1 VVDDVDPPLDLRE
14 EAAGRVAA
22 LVAECTIVRTEE
34 PWLRRHGDQHLGA
47 GCREWAQ
54 LLVDE
59 ADGVGDVLE
68 DVEHEHQ
75 VEARLRGGCAAHE
88 PRVVGLQ
95 FEIVVVDVPA
105 DHLLGAWEVGEE
117 FLTEPAVTGAD
128 VEHPARRQGPM
139 LAQNVPVGAEPS
151 DLPRVA
157 FGRRPSFGEIHEP
170 AGYSPDVPMTETL
183 VEPVSSARVG
193 PRPISWHLV
202 IRLLVVLP
210 IVIAAVR
217 AVATGW
223 FPVGDSG
230 LLAVRAADVG
240 TADHPWLGSW
250 TSASLAL
257 GVDVNNPGP
266 LYHDLIAPFMWTVG
280 RIAGYGAGVAVGV
293 ATVNVLFVLGTL
305 VAAHRIGGWRMERW
319 IALVLAALIWA
330 MGSQLLI
337 DIWQPH
343 ALLVPFVCLLV
354 LTVGLITGSWRLMPW
369 WILVVS
375 VIVQTHVAYVYV
387 VAALTVVVVAVGIRR
402 LVADAAHAETSF
414 GVVLAGVVRTPIALA
429 SVLVAALA
437 WIQPVIEQVAGPG
450 EGNLQRLA
458 TSAGGGEL
466 TVGAGTAAKI
476 VAALTAVPPFWARW
490 GWEDTVPSTALTPTA
505 EGPRLVVA
513 GLPGAALA
521 VIGLGLLASVLVAL
535 VVLLRSPAQRHARAA
550 SALSLLCLTVAVVG
564 VSIQT
569 VTLTGL
575 GNHQVRWIFALAVF
589 VHVCILWGLAEL
601 AVERHPAIR
610 RGEPVLIAVIVALVV
625 ASVPFH
631 AHDLGPTAD
640 RDAARTLER
649 VFDDLTE
656 FEPGGPVNYDT
667 SNLRVFEPYSGAV
680 LMRLR
685 ELGVPFRFGAEGDIR
700 QFGEHRRADGS
711 EVGTLRQYESVEALL
726 YAGDGCTVS
735 LRSRLSPDEEA
746 TVDDLIDAARDDLVG
761 TPIDTRG
768 LPDDVADLVERAAAG
783 DPASAHAVVAF
794 GILPMLA
801 EEVRLDATPA
811 IRAAVA
817 ANEAIS
823 SRVTTT
829 LRLVVS
835 PASLC

>member
-1 VVDDVDPPLDLRE
+1 VVDHVDPRLDLRQ
-14 EAAGRVAA
+14 EAVGGVSA
-22 LVAECTIVRTEE
+22 LVTERTIVLTEQ
-34 PWLRRHGDQHLGA
+34 PRVRGHGDQHLGA
-47 GCREWAQ
+47 RRREWVQ

-68 DVEHEHQ
+68 DVEDEHEI
-75 VEARLRGGCAAHE
+75 EAGLRGRSAAFE
-88 PRVVGLQ
+88 PWVVGPQ

-105 DHLLGAWEVGEE
+105 DHLLGVREVGEE

-128 VEHPARRQGPM
+128 VEHPACRQGAV
-139 LAQNVPVGAEPS
+139 LAQDVPVGAETS

-157 FGRRPSFGEIHEP
+157 LGRAPSFGEIHEP
-170 AGYSPDVPMTETL
+170 GGYSPDVPMTETL

-193 PRPISWHLV
+193 PRPIRWYLV

-210 IVIAAVR
+210 IVVAAVR

-230 LLAVRAADVG
+230 LLTVRAADVG

-293 ATVNVLFVLGTL
+293 ATVNALFVVGTL
-305 VAAHRIGGWRMERW
+305 VAARRIGGWRMERW
-319 IALVLAALIWA
+319 IALVLAALVWA

-343 ALLVPFVCLLV
+343 ALLLPFVGLLV

-375 VIVQTHVAYVYV
+375 LIVQTHVAYVYV
-387 VAALTVVVVAVGIRR
+387 VAALTVVVAAFGIRQLR
-402 LVADAAHAETSF
+402 AEAARAETSF
-414 GVVLAGVVRTPIALA
+414 GAVVAGVVRTPVALV
-429 SVLVAALA
+429 SMLVAALA

-458 TSAGGGEL
+458 TSAGGGDL
-466 TVGAGTAAKI
+466 TVGVGTAAKI

-513 GLPGAALA
+513 GLPGAALT
-521 VIGLGLLASVLVAL
+521 VIGLGLLVSVLVAL
-535 VVLLRSPAQRHARAA
+535 VVLLRAPAQRHARAA

-564 VSIQT
+564 ISIQT

-601 AVERHPAIR
+601 VVERRPAIR
-610 RGEPVLIAVIVALVV
+610 RAEPVLIAVIVALVIV
-625 ASVPFH
+625 SMPFH

-640 RDAARTLER
+640 REAARTLER
-649 VFDDLTE
+649 TFGDLAG
-656 FEPGGPVNYDT
+656 FEPGGPVRYDT

-685 ELGVPFRFGAEGDIR
+685 ELGVPFRFDAEGDIR
-700 QFGEHRRADGS
+700 QFGEHRRADRS

-726 YAGDGCTVS
+726 YDGDGCTVS
-735 LRSRLSPDEEA
+735 LRSRLSPDDEA
-746 TVDDLIDAARDDLVG
+746 IVDDLIAAARDDLVG
-761 TPIDTRG
+761 APVDTFG
-768 LPDDVADLVERAAAG
+768 LPDDVADLVERSAAG
-783 DPASAHAVVAF
+783 DPSSAHAVVAF
-794 GILPMLA
+794 GILPTLV
-801 EEVRLDATPA
+801 EELRLDASPA
-811 IRAAVA
+811 MRAAVT
-817 ANEAIS
+817 ANEAIT
-823 SRVTTT
+823 SRVATT
-829 LRLVVS
+829 LRIVAS